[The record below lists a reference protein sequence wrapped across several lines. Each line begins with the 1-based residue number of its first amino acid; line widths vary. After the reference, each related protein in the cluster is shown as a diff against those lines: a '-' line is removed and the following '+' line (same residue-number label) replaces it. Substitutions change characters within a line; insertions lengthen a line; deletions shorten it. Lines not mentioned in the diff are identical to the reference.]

1 MPGCAYLRFE
11 VEPEQGVIEIVRQ
24 SANHVHRENGDPA
37 GVLVGRPETIKRH
50 LALTEGFTALT
61 MGLFLALFLAHM
73 LLFLQ
78 ATNVHDAS
86 HVLFSCIQTAIPS
99 LCFILSHHCW

>member
-1 MPGCAYLRFE
+1 MGRPGREAGSDVPGCAYLRFE

-61 MGLFLALFLAHM
+61 MGLFLALRVPRG
-73 LLFLQ
+73 LF
-78 ATNVHDAS
+78 VHSAPAAR
-86 HVLFSCIQTAIPS
+86 FSWLHWYHPNC
-99 LCFILSHHCW
+99 LW